1 MSEVARL
8 SVAIEGKDVGLDAL
22 LAGLAPKLQA
32 TDAAGQKLSTTSL
45 ELAGALSREA
55 LAAGDTAAALAV
67 LDTALGGA
75 GAKTQTG
82 TAASLASARAE
93 ASLAVA
99 VGDHAGAIKILESEL
114 DQQTVRT
121 NAVIRAEIQLTQIE
135 NQLVAANEKAAGSAL
150 ELAAAHEKQAL
161 AAAKAAEKEA
171 LLKGEDDVVAG
182 STDKLTSSVSGA
194 GSAMAALGI
203 GFAALQVGKVAV
215 DLSLASS
222 KIDAT
227 RESFDNL
234 AKSVGTTGDILISKL
249 RAAADGTVTDAAL
262 IQSANSGLLLTSG
275 KIASDLP
282 HILEI
287 ARAAARATGDD
298 IGFVFNSLVT
308 GIARGSPKVIDNAKI
323 TLDASAAFDTYARS
337 IGKATKDLTAAEQQQ
352 ATLNAVLVAGDKLIK
367 DAGAATAN
375 NSQAFAKFGTN
386 IENAKNNLGS
396 FFAGGL
402 APLANQFNQTS
413 AATSSFLGFLGQIGT
428 AAGASNAQLNAAAAA
443 NLAYAETLKRTNDEA
458 AATAAGEAARTAALA
473 QSSVATQTAASFGA
487 AMDSERQ
494 AAAAQTTAVASAE
507 IGYANSLELSGA
519 MSRAAAQAAQQKSDA
534 DKVAAVNAQTHT
546 VAEQALAAQA
556 QAAAQ
561 ALLIAGSAGA
571 RAAAILAGSSSQVDV
586 LTAAY
591 YRLAAAQLAANNA
604 ANSASVAQTVARQRA
619 LNNAGSVGGGGGGR
633 GASSDTAENSAA
645 AKARTDAITEAQN
658 RQTLAVGT
666 TQQKVALL
674 RQEYNAAVRAHGADS
689 VAAIDAQT
697 KLDQA
702 VDKSQ
707 KKAKGAGAAKLSDQ
721 QKIDNTLLSQQDKFS
736 NQTEDAETK
745 HQQKLL
751 DIQKQYAEKELAQE
765 HQNEVS
771 KLNSRADYYDRVTS
785 SDLNKSKEGK
795 TALSK
800 IDADYEAAFAKSQQL
815 AQEGKA
821 KLGADYLA
829 LKQQQATQQLD
840 FEEKVAAAKAKKD
853 QAEVQRLQ
861 QIQKLRQQAQA
872 EEEKQLLAGGDQN
885 VNARDK
891 ALADES
897 VSYQGSQDKIQT
909 ASDRATEHVIANA
922 ERQGKKID
930 ENTARYTVQA
940 AAIDRTGQGANP
952 QRPAQGTSTGVGATG
967 AVNVGASPPADAKAF
982 SDLIDSLMSKLDEVK
997 GAIVSAESDNAKQI
1011 SGAIG
1016 RIKVSLVQ

>member
-1 MSEVARL
+1 VSEVARL

-32 TDAAGQKLSTTSL
+32 TDAAGQRLSATSL
-45 ELAGALSREA
+45 ELAGAMSREA
-55 LAAGDTAAALAV
+55 LAAGDTAAALAA
-67 LDTALGGA
+67 LDAALGGA
-75 GAKTQTG
+75 GAKTQVG

-99 VGDHAGAIKILESEL
+99 VGDHAGAIQILENEL
-114 DQQTVRT
+114 SQQTVRT
-121 NAVIRAEIQLTQIE
+121 DAVIRAEIQLTNVE
-135 NQLVAANEKAAGSAL
+135 NQLVAQNERAAASAL
-150 ELAAAHEKQAL
+150 ALAAAHEKQAV
-161 AAAKAAEKEA
+161 AAAQAAAEE
-171 LLKGEDDVVAG
+171 
-182 STDKLTSSVSGA
+182 KLTQSSMGGLESAASGA
-194 GSAMAALGI
+194 GAAMGALGI

-222 KIDAT
+222 QIDAT

-249 RAAADGTVTDAAL
+249 RAAADGTVSDAAL

-323 TLDASAAFDTYARS
+323 TLDASAAFDTYAQS
-337 IGKATKDLTAAEQQQ
+337 IGKASKDLTAAEQQQ

-375 NSQAFAKFGTN
+375 NSQTFAKFGTN
-386 IENAKNNLGS
+386 VENAKNSLGS

-402 APLANQFNQTS
+402 APLANQFNQTAT
-413 AATSSFLGFLGQIGT
+413 AASSLIGFFSQVGT
-428 AAGASNAQLNAAAAA
+428 AATASNAQLNAAAAA

-458 AATAAGEAARTAALA
+458 AATAAGEAARSASLA
-473 QSSVATQTAASFGA
+473 QSGAATQQATSLGA

-494 AAAAQTTAVASAE
+494 QSAAISAAAAGAE
-507 IGYANSLELSGA
+507 LNYANSLDLVSVQA
-519 MSRAAAQAAQQKSDA
+519 RAAAQAAQQKSDA
-534 DKVAAVNAQTHT
+534 DQVAAVNAQTHT
-546 VAEQALAAQA
+546 VALTALATQA
-556 QAAAQ
+556 QQAAQ
-561 ALLIAGSAGA
+561 ALIASGGAGA
-571 RAAAILAGSSSQVDV
+571 RAAAILASSSSQVDV

-591 YRLAAAQLAANNA
+591 YRLQAAQIAAGNA
-604 ANSASVAQTVARQRA
+604 ANTASVAQTVARQRVS
-619 LNNAGSVGGGGGGR
+619 GTGGR
-633 GASSDTAENSAA
+633 GDSSDATEGAAAAKSRADDIQKALDNQIRANGSNADKIALANRNLQEQIRLHGAGSAA
-645 AKARTDAITEAQN
+645 AIN
-658 RQTLAVGT
+658 
-666 TQQKVALL
+666 
-674 RQEYNAAVRAHGADS
+674 
-689 VAAIDAQT
+689 AQT
-697 KLDQA
+697 ALDSA
-702 VDKSQ
+702 VDKSE
-707 KKAKGAGAAKLSDQ
+707 KKAKAGGAAKVSDQ
-721 QKIDNTLLSQQDKFS
+721 QKLDNTLLSRQDKFS
-736 NQTEDAETK
+736 NQTEDSETK

-751 DIQKQYAEKELAQE
+751 DIAAQYAEKELAQE

-771 KLNSRADYYDRVTS
+771 KINSRADFYDRVTS

-829 LKQQQATQQLD
+829 LKQQQAQQQLD
-840 FEEKVAAAKAKKD
+840 FEEKVAAAKDKKD
-853 QAEVQRLQ
+853 KAEVQRLQ

-922 ERQGKKID
+922 ERQGKAID
-930 ENTARYTVQA
+930 QNTQRYTSQA
-940 AAIDRTGQGANP
+940 AAIDQTGQGANP

-967 AVNVGASPPADAKAF
+967 ATNASASTPPDAKAF

-997 GAIVSAESDNAKQI
+997 GAIVSAESDSAKQI